1 LLSSVY
7 RTYQAFTGL
16 LPWFTVFQLSAV
28 LHPDTFTPECYFI
41 DEHFK
46 KTIQMINIMN
56 TAENL
61 FLSPDEIDNE
71 GNLHGLKTA
80 GGLLKDFKQA
90 IGLLLLLSTLVTLVI
105 HLFVP
110 GVY

>member
-1 LLSSVY
+1 
-7 RTYQAFTGL
+7 
-16 LPWFTVFQLSAV
+16 
-28 LHPDTFTPECYFI
+28 
-41 DEHFK
+41 
-46 KTIQMINIMN
+46 
-56 TAENL
+56 
-61 FLSPDEIDNE
+61 
-71 GNLHGLKTA
+71 LHGLKTA